1 MIFLKLFLSFFKIG
15 ALTFGGGM
23 AMLPLIREEALSNG
37 WIDEAALVD
46 FIAVSESP
54 PGPIAVNLATYVG
67 QTVGGFFG
75 AVSAT
80 LGVALPSFIIIL
92 IIARVFEKFKKSTV
106 ISGCMTGLRPCV
118 VGLIGAALLSVAKTV
133 FFPAGLSLSVFASP
147 SLYIFG
153 GIFALS
159 TVLSFK
165 KLHPIIIICICAV
178 LGIAHG
184 YLGEILH
191 F

>member
-46 FIAVSESP
+46 FIAVSEST

-92 IIARVFEKFKKSTV
+92 IIARIFEKFKKSTI

-147 SLYIFG
+147 SLYIFA

>member
-1 MIFLKLFLSFFKIG
+1 MIYLELFLSFFKIG
-15 ALTFGGGM
+15 AFTFGGGM
-23 AMLPLIREEALSNG
+23 AMLPLIREEALSRG

-46 FIAVSESP
+46 FIAVSEST

-67 QTVGGFFG
+67 QTVGGVFG
-75 AVSAT
+75 AVAAT
-80 LGVALPSFIIIL
+80 AGVALPSFIIIL
-92 IIARVFEKFKKSTV
+92 LIAKFYEKFKKNTV
-106 ISGCMTGLRPCV
+106 VSGFMTGLRPCV
-118 VGLIGAALLSVAKTV
+118 VGLIGAALLSVARTV
-133 FFPAGLSLSVFASP
+133 FFPAGPSLSVFASP
-147 SLYIFG
+147 SLYIFA

-184 YLGEILH
+184 YLGELLH

>member
-46 FIAVSESP
+46 FIAVSEST

-133 FFPAGLSLSVFASP
+133 FFPEGLSLSAFASP
-147 SLYIFG
+147 SIYIFG

-165 KLHPIIIICICAV
+165 KLHPILIICICAV

>member
-46 FIAVSESP
+46 FIAVSEST

-80 LGVALPSFIIIL
+80 LGVALPSFIVIL

-106 ISGCMTGLRPCV
+106 ISGLMTGLRPCV

-147 SLYIFG
+147 SLYIFA

>member
-1 MIFLKLFLSFFKIG
+1 
-15 ALTFGGGM
+15 
-23 AMLPLIREEALSNG
+23 MLPLIREEALSNG

-46 FIAVSESP
+46 FIAVSEST

-80 LGVALPSFIIIL
+80 LGVALPSFIVIL

-106 ISGCMTGLRPCV
+106 ISGLMTGLRPCV

-133 FFPAGLSLSVFASP
+133 FFPAGISLSVFASP
-147 SLYIFG
+147 SLYIFA

>member
-46 FIAVSESP
+46 FIAVSEST

-106 ISGCMTGLRPCV
+106 ISGLMTGLRPCV

-147 SLYIFG
+147 SLYIFA

-159 TVLSFK
+159 TALSFK

>member
-46 FIAVSESP
+46 FIAVSEST

-80 LGVALPSFIIIL
+80 LGVALPSFIVIL

-106 ISGCMTGLRPCV
+106 ISGLMTGLRPCV

-133 FFPAGLSLSVFASP
+133 FFPAGISLSVFASP
-147 SLYIFG
+147 SLYIFA

>member
-1 MIFLKLFLSFFKIG
+1 M
-15 ALTFGGGM
+15 
-23 AMLPLIREEALSNG
+23 
-37 WIDEAALVD
+37 
-46 FIAVSESP
+46 
-54 PGPIAVNLATYVG
+54 G

-80 LGVALPSFIIIL
+80 LGVALPSFIVIL

-106 ISGCMTGLRPCV
+106 ISGLMTGLRPCV

-133 FFPAGLSLSVFASP
+133 FFPAGISLSVFASP
-147 SLYIFG
+147 SLYIFA

>member
-46 FIAVSESP
+46 FIAVSEST

-106 ISGCMTGLRPCV
+106 ISGLMTGLRPCV
-118 VGLIGAALLSVAKTV
+118 VGLIGAALISVAKTV

-147 SLYIFG
+147 SLYIFA

>member
-46 FIAVSESP
+46 FIAVSEST

-133 FFPAGLSLSVFASP
+133 FFPEGLSLSVFASP
-147 SLYIFG
+147 SLYIFA